1 MEWTK
6 TKQIKNQKE
15 IQERRLMLCEHW
27 TDNIPLSGRK
37 DIKYKSLFFQK
48 KICVHSVTTI
58 SFKHSFIHLFNHSY
72 MYSYFRLFIHSFIH
86 LYRISFIH
94 PFIHPFIHSFIHLF
108 IYSFIHSSIHSSI
121 HPLMHPFI
129 YSFIHSVYHIR
140 SFWLKELIL
149 PKEIM

>member
-37 DIKYKSLFFQK
+37 DIKNKSLFFQK

-58 SFKHSFIHLFNHSY
+58 SFKHSFIHSFNHSY

-86 LYRISFIH
+86 VYRISFIH
-94 PFIHPFIHSFIHLF
+94 PFIHPFIHSFIHSSINASIHLF
-108 IYSFIHSSIHSSI
+108 IYTFSLSYKKF
-121 HPLMHPFI
+121 
-129 YSFIHSVYHIR
+129 
-140 SFWLKELIL
+140 LIERINS
-149 PKEIM
+149 PKRNNVT

>member
-37 DIKYKSLFFQK
+37 DIKNKSLFFQK

-58 SFKHSFIHLFNHSY
+58 SFKHHPFIHST
-72 MYSYFRLFIHSFIH
+72 IHSFIH
-86 LYRISFIH
+86 STIH
-94 PFIHPFIHSFIHLF
+94 TCIHTFVYSYIHLCIYTEFHSFIHSSIHL
-108 IYSFIHSSIHSSI
+108 SIHSSIHSSI